1 MEKINNEK
9 MKSVKGGGINL
20 GLAASVGAFVS
31 FIVGVI
37 DGLINPAKCNR

>member
-1 MEKINNEK
+1 MNIVSDNKLRE
-9 MKSVKGGGINL
+9 VKGGGINL
-20 GLAASVGAFVS
+20 GLAAGVGAFVS